1 MPDSATVSSPVTL
14 AQAESDMVEACG
26 RFAQSLGLAR
36 SVGEIYGL
44 LYMALEPM
52 NFEEI
57 AKALSLSKASVS
69 TGTRQLMALGCIH
82 KVWRRDERKDYFEDE
97 HSRELQEGGSFLGGM
112 TTVLFMVWAYSL
124 LGLTAFFFS
133 YGLGPSGNVPLAL
146 TLIAVYQV
154 LKTTAAGNGATG
166 QCDGTDLHSLGH
178 PKSS

>member
-1 MPDSATVSSPVTL
+1 MSDSATVSSPVTL

-57 AKALSLSKASVS
+57 ARALSLSKASVS

-82 KVWRRDERKDYFEDE
+82 KVWRRDERKDYFEAEQEISVLARRAYENIFKTRLQNAEE
-97 HSRELQEGGSFLGGM
+97 HLSDMLASLEADKPKYNPAEFRIKQQRLRQLLKVQSRIRKVLPLVEKILG
-112 TTVLFMVWAYSL
+112 
-124 LGLTAFFFS
+124 
-133 YGLGPSGNVPLAL
+133 
-146 TLIAVYQV
+146 
-154 LKTTAAGNGATG
+154 
-166 QCDGTDLHSLGH
+166 
-178 PKSS
+178 